1 MRSLLPT
8 NRRQFLNYHFSLWPM
23 TSDDFTVL
31 IVLIKPERCG
41 PWTYV
46 FNFCDVT
53 FDLWFGAQFHFSHCI
68 QCKIVWA
75 PPPKFVELLQKNLY
89 QKIACFKYFQYL
101 WTIWPWPHSQGHRS
115 HIYVS
120 KCNLKTWHVFSLLGL
135 ESLYHSVRDIYYRST
150 CYTKPR
156 SVWPL

>member
-1 MRSLLPT
+1 MKLQT
-8 NRRQFLNYHFSLWPM
+8 GFFHFFDM
-23 TSDDFTVL
+23 
-31 IVLIKPERCG
+31 
-41 PWTYV
+41 
-46 FNFCDVT
+46 T
-53 FDLWFGAQFHFSHCI
+53 FDLWSNGRFHFSHCI

-135 ESLYHSVRDIYYRST
+135 ESLYHSVRDIYHRST

-156 SVWPL
+156 SVWLLWRSQEFETFRIRNTLKNVKTSHSSLMVLSRDIVTITNT